1 MLFLYQV
8 WKGQSREKIS
18 GRVSSVATQDSGIT
32 QLRRLF
38 YLALSSFVFPCI
50 FSLIQVSIVFTNPD
64 FFLAAYIF
72 VSNLY
77 IEIICVLFATIWAVK
92 ARAELDARFNPGAY
106 PVISTEHNIV
116 FGNGESYSESGTQIP
131 HRVNVT
137 TLGRKNTSPL
147 NTYEVNELYAA
158 GAFKVAV
165 ITLQCVGF
173 NDSMYRLLLEQ
184 ASKRNLNAVTE
195 KRNCLSHWQA
205 TVKSSFDGSPGLKN
219 GSVNNNRNPRYSLE
233 SKLKIKANPSDKA
246 TGGVGNGNDKPPA
259 TVT

>member
-1 MLFLYQV
+1 MIILMPIIMDCILAYRLMAVYPRQTTSNLLLAIIFVPIALFKIARITNIIVFLVVFSDTLLKHGQGSSAVPEFQNLWNHAPYPKVEWIFQVIDNFYTSMLFLYQV

-116 FGNGESYSESGTQIP
+116 FGNVESYSESGTQIP

-137 TLGRKNTSPL
+137 TLGSMEL
-147 NTYEVNELYAA
+147 NDL
-158 GAFKVAV
+158 
-165 ITLQCVGF
+165 
-173 NDSMYRLLLEQ
+173 
-184 ASKRNLNAVTE
+184 RN
-195 KRNCLSHWQA
+195 K
-205 TVKSSFDGSPGLKN
+205 
-219 GSVNNNRNPRYSLE
+219 
-233 SKLKIKANPSDKA
+233 
-246 TGGVGNGNDKPPA
+246 
-259 TVT
+259 